1 MPLRLSGVPRESRN
15 PGLFETLRD
24 RLDVTGY
31 VKNET
36 ALRLHSPH
44 QLSKSQNWLQA
55 EIEFELT
62 DWAELTILGRSM
74 FDPVNHLETNI
85 EDFHTSPID
94 RLEAGDSFQAEL
106 RELYLD
112 VLYEDFDIRLGRQ
125 QIVWG
130 ESIGLRIL
138 DVINPQDF
146 REFILNDFI
155 DAPYP
160 AVGSAGGLHAERLD
174 V

>member
-1 MPLRLSGVPRESRN
+1 M
-15 PGLFETLRD
+15 FETLRD

-44 QLSKSQNWLQA
+44 QFSKSQNWLQA

-94 RLEAGDSFQAEL
+94 RLGGWRFVS
-106 RELYLD
+106 
-112 VLYEDFDIRLGRQ
+112 GRAART
-125 QIVWG
+125 V
-130 ESIGLRIL
+130 S
-138 DVINPQDF
+138 
-146 REFILNDFI
+146 
-155 DAPYP
+155 
-160 AVGSAGGLHAERLD
+160 
-174 V
+174 